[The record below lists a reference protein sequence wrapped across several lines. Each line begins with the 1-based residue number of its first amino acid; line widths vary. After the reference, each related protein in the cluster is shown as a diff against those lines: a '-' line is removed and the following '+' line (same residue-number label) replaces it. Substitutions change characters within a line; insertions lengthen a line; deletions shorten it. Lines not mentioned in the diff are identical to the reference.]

1 MNNNQAKL
9 KIIYKM
15 SYKKLWELFID
26 RGMQKRDLQNQYDT
40 SATSIAKDVNDITNL
55 LNEDM
60 LRVKL

>member
-1 MNNNQAKL
+1 
-9 KIIYKM
+9 M